1 MSTTAVST
9 KLKFL
14 PIPLE
19 LSAEARATMTDR
31 FGHRLHI
38 TKTMAPCRLCLRISK
53 APEDFILLSYQPLPD
68 TGPYAEIGP
77 IFIHADPCEPY
88 ADSQTFPQDFAS
100 RPLVLRSYDRAGDIH
115 DSLVAEAGEGELRA
129 NELLDDPAA
138 TEVHVRHVSH
148 TCFDFKIVRS
158 GF

>member
-19 LSAEARATMTDR
+19 LANEARATMTDR

-53 APEDFILLSYQPLPD
+53 APQDFILLSYQPLPD

-88 ADSQTFPQDFAS
+88 PDSQTFPQDFAS
-100 RPLVLRSYDRAGDIH
+100 RPLVLCSYNRAGEIH
-115 DSLVAEAGEGELRA
+115 ESLVAEAGEGELRA
-129 NELLDDPAA
+129 NELLGDLAA
-138 TEVHVRHVSH
+138 VEVHVRHVSH

-158 GF
+158 DF